1 LKQQQNQK
9 SKLQREGDEL
19 KAKRNRA
26 KSVLDKQYSRLLEDP
41 ETDLVSFQKSYQDAW
56 AAVKENQSA
65 QLDNQ
70 QAINESE
77 IHL

>member
-1 LKQQQNQK
+1 M
-9 SKLQREGDEL
+9 SRGGEEL
-19 KAKRNRA
+19 KEKRNRA
-26 KSVLDKQYSRLLEDP
+26 KSILNKQYSRLLEDP

-70 QAINESE
+70 QAMNEAE
-77 IHL
+77 